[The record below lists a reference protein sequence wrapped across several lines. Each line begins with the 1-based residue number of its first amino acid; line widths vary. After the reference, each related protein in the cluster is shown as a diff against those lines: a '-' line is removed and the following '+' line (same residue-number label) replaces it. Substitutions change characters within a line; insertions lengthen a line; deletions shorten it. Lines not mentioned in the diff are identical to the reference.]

1 MAGIKEI
8 AKITGLS
15 LATVSRVL
23 NNSTLVSPKTKKKV
37 LEAAHKIDY
46 RPNMAAVAL
55 RSGKSKII
63 GVLVPEINN
72 NFFSSIIN
80 GIEKK
85 MSDSGYNIIIAQ
97 SHDSV
102 SKESSALKSFLKLQ
116 LDGILLSASK
126 EIIKGLF
133 LEKLKEQEVPLV
145 FFDRVPN
152 ISPINSVILN
162 DFKGAVIATEHLINK
177 GCNHIVH
184 ITGNQNVSIFKRR
197 KEGFL
202 AALQQNA
209 LTTNQENCIEF
220 TGNGDKDLLTIE
232 QLLLTYPE
240 IDGFFAYGDES
251 CLHLMNILKILKVNI
266 PNQIKIIG
274 FGNSDFGKLTHPS
287 LSTIN
292 QKSEEMGFLA
302 AELLLKSLG
311 NKQNKYSQLVLEP
324 ELIIRNSTTKSE
336 FS

>member
-23 NNSTLVSPKTKKKV
+23 NNSTLVSAKAKKKV

-55 RSGKSKII
+55 RSGRSKII

-102 SKESSALKSFLKLQ
+102 SEESNALKSFMKLQ
-116 LDGILLSASK
+116 LDGILLSASEEMTK
-126 EIIKGLF
+126 AIY
-133 LEKLKEQEVPLV
+133 LKNLKDLDVPLV

-162 DFKGAVIATEHLINK
+162 DFKGAVIATEHLIHN

-184 ITGNQNVSIFKRR
+184 ISGNQNISIFKRR

-202 AALQQNA
+202 AALQENN
-209 LTTNQENCIEF
+209 LSTNKANCIEF
-220 TGNGDKDLLTIE
+220 TGNNDKDLQNIK
-232 QLLLTYPE
+232 QLFITYPE
-240 IDGFFAYGDES
+240 IDGFFAHGDES
-251 CLHLMNILKILKVNI
+251 CLYILNILKILQVAI
-266 PNQIKIIG
+266 PGQVKIIG
-274 FGNSDFGKLTHPS
+274 FGNTEFGTLTNPS
-287 LSTIN
+287 LSTID

-302 AELLLKSLG
+302 AELLLDSLDS
-311 NKQNKYSQLVLEP
+311 KPKKYAQLVLEP
-324 ELIIRNSTTKSE
+324 ELIARNSTK
-336 FS
+336 

>member
-23 NNSTLVSPKTKKKV
+23 NNSTLVSPKAKKKV

-55 RSGKSKII
+55 RSGRSKII

-97 SHDSV
+97 SHDSA
-102 SKESSALKSFLKLQ
+102 SEESSALKSFLKLQ

-126 EIIKGLF
+126 EMTKTLS
-133 LEKLKEQEVPLV
+133 LEKLKEREVPLV

-152 ISPINSVILN
+152 ISPINSVVLD
-162 DFKGAVIATEHLINK
+162 DFKGAVIATEHLINN

-184 ITGNQNVSIFKRR
+184 IAGNQKVSIFKHR

-202 AALQQNA
+202 AALQQNDI
-209 LTTNQENCIEF
+209 TIDQENCIEF
-220 TGNGDKDLLTIE
+220 TGDSDKDLQIIK
-232 QLLLTYPE
+232 QLLLTCPE
-240 IDGFFAYGDES
+240 IDGFFAHGDES
-251 CLHLMNILKILKVNI
+251 CLYLMNILKSLKVNI

-274 FGNSDFGKLTHPS
+274 FGNSDFGTFTYPS

-302 AELLLKSLG
+302 AELLLESLE
-311 NKQNKYSQLVLEP
+311 NKQKKHSQLVLEP
-324 ELIIRNSTTKSE
+324 ELIVRNSTTKNE